1 MTQFDATN
9 SNLMLMTRSGRGTS
23 VASVGSSLR
32 FIDNND
38 RRGVPNSLTGD
49 DISLNGDDGGVI
61 DDIINGRMSPN
72 SVESGDEMTLK
83 MKLVVMTR

>member
-1 MTQFDATN
+1 
-9 SNLMLMTRSGRGTS
+9 MTRSGRGTS

-49 DISLNGDDGGVI
+49 DISLNGDDGG
-61 DDIINGRMSPN
+61 
-72 SVESGDEMTLK
+72 
-83 MKLVVMTR
+83 